1 MGRLEVL
8 CAKMTSPTDPGNC
21 GMSGLETKQKIET
34 LFLTRILCLPELS
47 LRKPPGMGLAQP
59 NLNLVSTVLNA
70 FSNE

>member
-1 MGRLEVL
+1 ML

-47 LRKPPGMGLAQP
+47 LCKPPGMDLAEP

-70 FSNE
+70 VSNE